1 LQIETNEGS
10 SSLASS
16 KTSVPTKNPIWQ
28 GSNSVTGW
36 IGQVL
41 ESAKLANSE
50 DEEEG

>member
-1 LQIETNEGS
+1 MAVRAVLRVPSFSE
-10 SSLASS
+10 S
-16 KTSVPTKNPIWQ
+16 KSR